1 MFWLDFLVFLFACM
15 AAGLTGSLFPPGKWY
30 SELNKPVWTP
40 PNWVFPVAWPILYLL
55 MSYSGATLA
64 NLESAGS
71 ALALWALQ
79 ISLNTLWTP
88 VFFGLK
94 NLKLGL
100 IIIFLL
106 LVSVAI
112 CTYVFWLYAWISGL
126 LFLPYLAWVV
136 FAAALNLLYLNSIK
150 KLI

>member
-15 AAGLTGSLFPPGKWY
+15 AAGLTGSLFPPGEWY

-79 ISLNTLWTP
+79 ISLNTLWMP

-136 FAAALNLLYLNSIK
+136 FAAALNAAVFKLN
-150 KLI
+150 

>member
-15 AAGLTGSLFPPGKWY
+15 AAGLTGSLFPPGEWY

-112 CTYVFWLYAWISGL
+112 CTYVFWLYEWISGL

-136 FAAALNLLYLNSIK
+136 FAAALNAAVFKLN
-150 KLI
+150 

>member
-112 CTYVFWLYAWISGL
+112 CTYVFWIYAWISGL

-136 FAAALNLLYLNSIK
+136 FSAALNAAVFKLN
-150 KLI
+150 

>member
-106 LVSVAI
+106 LMSVAI
-112 CTYVFWLYAWISGL
+112 STYVFWLYSWIAGL
-126 LFLPYLAWVV
+126 LFLPYLAWVT
-136 FAAALNLLYLNSIK
+136 FAAALNAAVFKLN
-150 KLI
+150 

>member
-100 IIIFLL
+100 IIIILL

-112 CTYVFWLYAWISGL
+112 CTYVFWLYAWIAGL

-136 FAAALNLLYLNSIK
+136 FAAALNAAVFKLN
-150 KLI
+150 

>member
-15 AAGLTGSLFPPGKWY
+15 AAGLTGSLFPPGEWY
-30 SELNKPVWTP
+30 SELKKPVWTP

-112 CTYVFWLYAWISGL
+112 CTYVFWLYAWIAGL

-136 FAAALNLLYLNSIK
+136 FAAALNAAVFKLN
-150 KLI
+150 

>member
-112 CTYVFWLYAWISGL
+112 CTYVFWLYAWIAGL
-126 LFLPYLAWVV
+126 LFLPYLAWVT
-136 FAAALNLLYLNSIK
+136 FAAALNAAVFKLN
-150 KLI
+150 

>member
-30 SELNKPVWTP
+30 SELKKPVWTP

-112 CTYVFWLYAWISGL
+112 CTYVFWLYAWIAGL

-136 FAAALNLLYLNSIK
+136 FAAALNAAVFKLN
-150 KLI
+150 

>member
-30 SELNKPVWTP
+30 SELNKPAWTP

-64 NLESAGS
+64 NFESAGS

-126 LFLPYLAWVV
+126 LFLPYLAWVI
-136 FAAALNLLYLNSIK
+136 FAAALNAAVFKLN
-150 KLI
+150 

>member
-55 MSYSGATLA
+55 MSYSGGTLA

-136 FAAALNLLYLNSIK
+136 FAAALNAAVFKLN
-150 KLI
+150 

>member
-112 CTYVFWLYAWISGL
+112 CTYVFWLYAWIAGL

-136 FAAALNLLYLNSIK
+136 FAAALNAAVFKLN
-150 KLI
+150 

>member
-136 FAAALNLLYLNSIK
+136 FAAALNAAVFKLN
-150 KLI
+150 

>member
-15 AAGLTGSLFPPGKWY
+15 AAGLTGSLFPPGEWY

-64 NLESAGS
+64 SLESAGS

-100 IIIFLL
+100 IIIFFL

-136 FAAALNLLYLNSIK
+136 FAAALNAAVFKLN
-150 KLI
+150 

>member
-15 AAGLTGSLFPPGKWY
+15 AAGLTGSLFPPGEWY

-112 CTYVFWLYAWISGL
+112 CTYVFWQYAWISGL

-136 FAAALNLLYLNSIK
+136 FAAALNAAVFKLN
-150 KLI
+150 

>member
-1 MFWLDFLVFLFACM
+1 MFWLDFLVFLFACT
-15 AAGLTGSLFPPGKWY
+15 AAGLTGSLFPPGEWY
-30 SELNKPVWTP
+30 SELKKPVWTP

-100 IIIFLL
+100 IIIFFL

-136 FAAALNLLYLNSIK
+136 FAAALNAAVFKLN
-150 KLI
+150 

>member
-136 FAAALNLLYLNSIK
+136 FAAALNAAVSGSQI
-150 KLI
+150 

>member
-79 ISLNTLWTP
+79 ISLNALWTP

-100 IIIFLL
+100 IIILLL

-136 FAAALNLLYLNSIK
+136 FAAALNAAVFKLN
-150 KLI
+150 

>member
-94 NLKLGL
+94 NLKLGF
-100 IIIFLL
+100 IIILLL
-106 LVSVAI
+106 LVSVA
-112 CTYVFWLYAWISGL
+112 TPSSNARTRPRYA
-126 LFLPYLAWVV
+126 
-136 FAAALNLLYLNSIK
+136 
-150 KLI
+150 

>member
-1 MFWLDFLVFLFACM
+1 MFWLDFLVFLFACV

-136 FAAALNLLYLNSIK
+136 FAAALNAAVFKLN
-150 KLI
+150 

>member
-64 NLESAGS
+64 TLESAGS

-100 IIIFLL
+100 IIILLL

-112 CTYVFWLYAWISGL
+112 CTYVFWLYAWIAGL

-136 FAAALNLLYLNSIK
+136 FAAALNAAVFKLN
-150 KLI
+150 

>member
-64 NLESAGS
+64 NLESAGA

-112 CTYVFWLYAWISGL
+112 CTYVFWLYAWIAGL

-136 FAAALNLLYLNSIK
+136 FAAALNAAVFKLN
-150 KLI
+150 

>member
-126 LFLPYLAWVV
+126 LFLPYLAWVI
-136 FAAALNLLYLNSIK
+136 FAASLNAAVFKLN
-150 KLI
+150 

>member
-100 IIIFLL
+100 IIILLL

-112 CTYVFWLYAWISGL
+112 CTYVFWLYAWIAGL
-126 LFLPYLAWVV
+126 LFFPYLAWVV
-136 FAAALNLLYLNSIK
+136 FAAALNAAVFKLN
-150 KLI
+150 

>member
-1 MFWLDFLVFLFACM
+1 MFWIDFLVFLFACM

-106 LVSVAI
+106 LMSVAI
-112 CTYVFWLYAWISGL
+112 STYVFWLYSWIAGL
-126 LFLPYLAWVV
+126 LFLPYLAWVT
-136 FAAALNLLYLNSIK
+136 FAAALNAAVFKLN
-150 KLI
+150 

>member
-15 AAGLTGSLFPPGKWY
+15 AAGLTGSLFPPGEWY

-40 PNWVFPVAWPILYLL
+40 PNWIFPVAWPILYLL

-64 NLESAGS
+64 NLESSGS
-71 ALALWALQ
+71 ALALWSLQ

-100 IIIFLL
+100 IIIILL

-112 CTYVFWLYAWISGL
+112 CTYVFWLYAWIAGL

-136 FAAALNLLYLNSIK
+136 FAAALNAAVFKLN
-150 KLI
+150 

>member
-30 SELNKPVWTP
+30 SELNKPVRTP

-136 FAAALNLLYLNSIK
+136 FAAALNAAVFKLN
-150 KLI
+150 

>member
-15 AAGLTGSLFPPGKWY
+15 AAGLTGSLFPPGEWY
-30 SELNKPVWTP
+30 SELKKPVWTP

-126 LFLPYLAWVV
+126 LFLPYLAWVI
-136 FAAALNLLYLNSIK
+136 FAAALNAAVFKLN
-150 KLI
+150 

>member
-79 ISLNTLWTP
+79 ISLNSLWTP

-100 IIIFLL
+100 IIIILL

-136 FAAALNLLYLNSIK
+136 FAAALNAAVFKLN
-150 KLI
+150 

>member
-64 NLESAGS
+64 TLESAGS

-100 IIIFLL
+100 IIILLL

-112 CTYVFWLYAWISGL
+112 CTYVFWLYAWIAGL

-136 FAAALNLLYLNSIK
+136 FAAALNATVFKLN
-150 KLI
+150 

>member
-15 AAGLTGSLFPPGKWY
+15 AAGLTGSLFPPGEWY

-126 LFLPYLAWVV
+126 LFLPYLAWVI
-136 FAAALNLLYLNSIK
+136 FAAALNAAVFKLN
-150 KLI
+150 

>member
-100 IIIFLL
+100 IIILLL

-112 CTYVFWLYAWISGL
+112 CTYVFWLYAWIAGL
-126 LFLPYLAWVV
+126 LFLPYLAWVI
-136 FAAALNLLYLNSIK
+136 FAAALNAAVFKLN
-150 KLI
+150 

>member
-100 IIIFLL
+100 IIILLL

-126 LFLPYLAWVV
+126 LFLPYLAWVI
-136 FAAALNLLYLNSIK
+136 FAAALNAAVFKLN
-150 KLI
+150 

>member
-30 SELNKPVWTP
+30 SELNKPAWTP

-100 IIIFLL
+100 IIILLL

-112 CTYVFWLYAWISGL
+112 CTYVFWLYAWIAGL

-136 FAAALNLLYLNSIK
+136 FAAALNAAVFKLN
-150 KLI
+150 

>member
-1 MFWLDFLVFLFACM
+1 M
-15 AAGLTGSLFPPGKWY
+15 AAGLTGSLFPPGEWY

-112 CTYVFWLYAWISGL
+112 CTYVFWLYAWIAGL

-136 FAAALNLLYLNSIK
+136 FAAALNAAVFKLN
-150 KLI
+150 

>member
-15 AAGLTGSLFPPGKWY
+15 AAGLTGSLFPPGEWY

-112 CTYVFWLYAWISGL
+112 CTYVFWLYAWIAGL
-126 LFLPYLAWVV
+126 LFFPYLAWVV
-136 FAAALNLLYLNSIK
+136 FAAALNAAVFKLN
-150 KLI
+150 